1 MATIKDLNNLFN
13 RTTKKQT
20 DWGTLI
26 QTDDPYVDTMQGNQ
40 YGGSGLIFLGR
51 EYTDMGGDAGGMAT
65 GASYAQLDP
74 YLAGASQHGA
84 WKDVRGQLN
93 QRLDEVIGFSVD
105 AYNELQSIYDQIGKG
120 GGAFGLSGG
129 YGSASTGFNAG
140 AFIGSGDHD
149 TAASNR
155 AALESGLQRHAQ
167 NRQQYDNLVT
177 QFNNVYTGAIQKR
190 DADAAAHA
198 QRLAELE
205 SQRQAAEAAAARNR
219 AWASN
224 VNMQNR
230 QDENIPETV
239 TSGTASEGAGASGE
253 GAPDG
258 DKRRRGRGSLSSNLG
273 LNA

>member
-1 MATIKDLNNLFN
+1 MADFERLFAGK
-13 RTTKKQT
+13 TQQTKT
-20 DWGTLI
+20 AWGNLI
-26 QTDDPYVDTMQGNQ
+26 QTTNPYNELNPNQ
-40 YGGSGLIFLGR
+40 YGGAGLIFLGGD
-51 EYTDMGGDAGGMAT
+51 YTDMGGDAGGMAT
-65 GASYAQLDP
+65 GAYYAQLDP

-84 WKDVRGQLN
+84 WKDLSGQFN
-93 QRLDEVIGFSVD
+93 QKMDEVIGFSVD
-105 AYNELQSIYDQIGKG
+105 AYQELQSIYDQIGKG

-129 YGSASTGFNAG
+129 YGGSSTGFNAQ
-140 AFIGSGDHD
+140 AYMGSGDND

-167 NRQQYDNLVT
+167 NRATYDNLVT
-177 QFNNVYTGAIQKR
+177 QFNNVYSGAIQKR

-205 SQRQAAEAAAARNR
+205 QQRQAAEAAAARNR

-224 VNMQNR
+224 MNMQNR

-239 TSGTASEGAGASGE
+239 TSGTAAESAGASGD
-253 GAPDG
+253 GAGGD

-273 LNA
+273 LQA

>member
-1 MATIKDLNNLFN
+1 MATMKDFNNLFN
-13 RTTKKQT
+13 RATKKQT

-51 EYTDMGGDAGGMAT
+51 EYTDYGGDAGGMAS

-84 WKDVRGQLN
+84 WKDLSGQFN
-93 QRLDEVIGFSVD
+93 QKLDEVIGFSVD
-105 AYNELQSIYDQIGKG
+105 AYQELQGIYDQIGKG

-129 YGSASTGFNAG
+129 YGGSSTGFNAQ
-140 AFIGSGDHD
+140 AYVGSGDND

-167 NRQQYDNLVT
+167 NRAQYDNLVS
-177 QFNNVYTGAIQKR
+177 QFNSVYQGAIQKR

-198 QRLAELE
+198 QRLADLE
-205 SQRQAAEAAAARNR
+205 AQRQAADAAAARNR

-224 VNMQNR
+224 MNMQNR
-230 QDENIPETV
+230 QNENVPETV
-239 TSGTASEGAGASGE
+239 TSGTASEGAGA
-253 GAPDG
+253 GADG
-258 DKRRRGRGSLSSNLG
+258 AGGDDKRRRGRGSLSSNLG